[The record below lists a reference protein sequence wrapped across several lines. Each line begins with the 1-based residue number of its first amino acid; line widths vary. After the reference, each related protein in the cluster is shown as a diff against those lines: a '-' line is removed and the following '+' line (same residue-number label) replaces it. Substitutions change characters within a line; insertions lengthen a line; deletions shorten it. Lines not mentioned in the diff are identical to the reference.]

1 MARTMKD
8 SGVEWIGQIPKEW
21 GVVPVKRKYKNA
33 KEIVGAREPDFQR
46 LALTMNGIVKR
57 SKESADGLQPEK
69 FNTYQIVYN
78 QELLF
83 KLIDLENV
91 RTSRIGRSQYTG
103 IVSPVYIR
111 LINPQESSYGF
122 YFFTN
127 LWHQEVFNYLGSGVR
142 SSLNATDLLKMP
154 YLHVPEEEQRKIV
167 EFLDEK
173 TTHIDGII
181 VKTKESIEAFKEYKQ
196 ALITETVTKGLN
208 PNVRMKN
215 SGIEWMGEI
224 PEHCNLKKV
233 KTVTS
238 KIGSGKTPR
247 GGASVYS
254 DEGVLFL
261 RSQNVYD
268 TGLYLEEAT
277 YISEEIDEAMKSTRV
292 YPNDVLLNI
301 TGASIGRCC
310 VYPENLKNHANVNQ
324 HVCIIR
330 PILNKITPQF
340 LFYFFN
346 SHAGQSAIN
355 YYQTGGNR
363 EGLNFEQIANIR
375 IPYYSIS
382 EQQQITDFLDE
393 KCAHIDSLIA
403 YKEKL
408 IKEFEN
414 YKRAPSYE
422 YITGEKEVE

>member
-1 MARTMKD
+1 MWKWMARTMKD

-57 SKESADGLQPEK
+57 PKESADGLQPEK
-69 FNTYQIVYN
+69 FNTYQIIYN

-91 RTSRIGRSQYTG
+91 RTSRVGRSQFTG

-154 YLHVPEEEQRKIV
+154 YLYVPEEEQRKIV

-173 TTHIDGII
+173 TTHIDDII

-208 PNVRMKN
+208 PDVKMKD
-215 SGIEWMGEI
+215 SGIEWIGET
-224 PEHCNLKKV
+224 PEHWYCSKMKYITNLSRGQFSHRPRNDERYYNGVYPFIQTGDVAKASKFI
-233 KTVTS
+233 TS
-238 KIGSGKTPR
+238 YSQTLNELGKSVSKEFPKGTLVMTIAANVGDVAVLDFDSYFPDSVIGFVPKDG
-247 GGASVYS
+247 YYWNYLYY
-254 DEGVLFL
+254 LF
-261 RSQNVYD
+261 
-268 TGLYLEEAT
+268 T
-277 YISEEIDEAMKSTRV
+277 AMKPSFVNTAIVSTQL
-292 YPNDVLLNI
+292 NLNI
-301 TGASIGRCC
+301 ER
-310 VYPENLKNHANVNQ
+310 VKEMPV
-324 HVCIIR
+324 
-330 PILNKITPQF
+330 PITTD
-340 LFYFFN
+340 
-346 SHAGQSAIN
+346 S
-355 YYQTGGNR
+355 R
-363 EGLNFEQIANIR
+363 
-375 IPYYSIS
+375 
-382 EQQQITDFLDE
+382 EQQRIAAFLDD
-393 KCAHIDSLIA
+393 KTTHIDSLIA
-403 YKEKL
+403 NKEKMVQEL
-408 IKEFEN
+408 EA
-414 YKRAPSYE
+414 YKKAMIYE
-422 YITGEKEVE
+422 YVTGKKEVD